1 MQLTGIIS
9 VAGQSGLHKV
19 IARSKA
25 GLIVE
30 NISDKKRSAI
40 QASEKVST
48 LEDIGIFTSE
58 DDERIANI
66 FDNIFAL
73 EKGGATSVD
82 YKADGATLAAYFVKV
97 LPNYDTERVYAS
109 NIKKVIEWYNLLHA
123 ANLLIANEI
132 KADAPATAEGE
143 EPAKATKKTKAD
155 GAAKA
160 PKATATATK
169 TATPRVNSKGS
180 GGAKGTTRK
189 SGVA

>member
-30 NISDKKRSAI
+30 NISDKKRTAI

-66 FDNIFAL
+66 FDSIFAI

-82 YKADGATLAAYFVKV
+82 HKSDGATLATYFKKV

-123 ANLLIANEI
+123 ASLLI
-132 KADAPATAEGE
+132 PSE
-143 EPAKATKKTKAD
+143 EKIVDLEVSEVEETTKTKKAKAD
-155 GAAKA
+155 GTTKT
-160 PKATATATK
+160 PKATVTK